1 MPAEYKDYYKT
12 LGVSKTA
19 TEKEIKSAYR
29 KLARKYHPDVNPDDK
44 SSEERFKEI
53 SEAYEVLSDADKR
66 KKYDQFGSQWEQYE
80 HMGGQ
85 RPGPGQG
92 GDFSGFNFDFGGFGG
107 QQQQQRYNVGGGESG
122 FSDFFDMLFGG
133 MGGAKQHPGHR
144 HAAKPED
151 SEAEIEISLDDA
163 FHGSKKAISV
173 NGKRM
178 QVTVPKGVKDG
189 QKIRLTKQGTGGGD
203 LLLKVKMRDHP
214 VFERKDNDLYEDVPV
229 DYLTCALGGEASV
242 PTLSGRLTVKIPAGT
257 TAGKTFRL
265 AGQGMPILKDTK
277 RGDLYARARVQ
288 MPDKLSEKET
298 ELLNQIRELRQKEAE

>member
-66 KKYDQFGSQWEQYE
+66 KKYDQFGAQWEQYE
-80 HMGGQ
+80 HRGGQ
-85 RPGPGQG
+85 QPGQGQG
-92 GDFSGFNFDFGGFGG
+92 GDFGGFKFDFGGFGG

-133 MGGAKQHPGHR
+133 AAGGRRPGQRHPAR
-144 HAAKPED
+144 VED
-151 SEAEIEISLDDA
+151 TEAEMEISLDDA
-163 FHGSKKAISV
+163 FHGTKKPISV
-173 NGKRM
+173 NGKRI
-178 QVTVPKGVKDG
+178 QVTIPKGVKDG

-203 LLLKVKMRDHP
+203 LLLKVKMRAHP
-214 VFERKDNDLYEDVPV
+214 VLERKESDLYADVPV

-242 PTLSGRLTVKIPAGT
+242 PTLSGRLTVKIPPGT

-265 AGQGMPILKDTK
+265 GGQGMPILKDTK
-277 RGDLYARARVQ
+277 RGDLYAKVRVQ

-298 ELLNQIRELRQKEAE
+298 ELLNQIQELRRKEDK

>member
-85 RPGPGQG
+85 RPGQGQA

-107 QQQQQRYNVGGGESG
+107 QQQQRYNVGGGESG

-144 HAAKPED
+144 HAVKPED

-163 FHGSKKAISV
+163 FHGTKKAINV
-173 NGKRM
+173 NGKRI
-178 QVTVPKGVKDG
+178 QVTIPKGVKDA
-189 QKIRLTKQGTGGGD
+189 QKIRLTKQGTAGGD
-203 LLLKVKMRDHP
+203 LLLKVKMRAHP
-214 VFERKDNDLYEDVPV
+214 VFERKENDLYEDVPV
-229 DYLTCALGGEASV
+229 DYLTCALGGEVSV

-288 MPDKLSEKET
+288 MPDKLSDKET